1 MERYLPFASGVE
13 GQWFLLSSPI
23 TGKNFTD
30 WADDFRIY
38 GPSSAYG
45 SQGSGIIS
53 IGAQHSTIL
62 GYNEVLNND
71 SSDVAQFNG
80 WKAPSGNI
88 ANGVGYRVYV
98 DKYSIESGN
107 GIGRFDNEGPVK
119 TGVANFPLLSRTVNA
134 ACTPSTFH
142 CDLSRTGWNLLGNPY
157 PSSIDW
163 DAASGWS
170 KPGNL
175 QAGFWRYNGTLG
187 YGSYVTSIGWLGASP
202 APSNPSVIPSS
213 QGFFVRL
220 ATGTSGNMT
229 TTESVKTATNGGYL
243 RTSTSTPSK
252 LKISLNKPELNGSY
266 YYSGVVRFMDEASDG
281 FDPMLDFSNLA
292 SQNFFFS
299 FPVENAQLM
308 VNSMG
313 ALNEQKIVPMTTNFM
328 GSSGTYT
335 FTFSDLSTF
344 QPGVEIYLRDKYFN
358 TIQNVVENAEIAFEV
373 NSSTMSMS
381 DRFELVFNPVAVTG
395 VKGLGQGQFFG
406 LHPNPSNGNS
416 RVTLTVSGVS
426 DEDAVVTVVDMVGK
440 VVFSGNMNL
449 SGSNLNEKEFDF
461 GLPSGVYTVRFN
473 SRRNSFMEKMVIR

>member
-1 MERYLPFASGVE
+1 
-13 GQWFLLSSPI
+13 LLSSPI
-23 TGKNFTD
+23 IGKNFTD
-30 WADDFRIY
+30 WVDDFKVY

-45 SQGSGIIS
+45 SQGGGIIS

-62 GYNEVLNND
+62 GYDEVKNND
-71 SSDVAQFNG
+71 SADVAQTNG
-80 WKAPSGNI
+80 WRAPNGNI
-88 ANGVGYRVYV
+88 ANGGGYRVFV
-98 DKYSIESGN
+98 DKYSTGGTSL
-107 GIGRFDNEGPVK
+107 FDNVGVVK
-119 TGVANFPLLSRTVNA
+119 TGLVNFPLLSRTVKT
-134 ACTPSTFH
+134 ACSPEAFN

-163 DAASGWS
+163 EAASGWS

-175 QAGFWRYNGTLG
+175 QAGFWRYNETLG
-187 YGSYVTSIGWLGASP
+187 YGAFVSGLGWQGSNP

-220 ATGTSGNMT
+220 ATGTSGTM
-229 TTESVKTATNGGYL
+229 TATENVKVATSSSYL
-243 RTSTSTPSK
+243 RTSTSTTSK

-266 YYSGVVRFMDEASDG
+266 FYTGVVRFMDEASDG
-281 FDPMLDFSNLA
+281 FDPLLDFSNLA

-299 FPVENAQLM
+299 FPVDNSQLM

-313 ALNEQKIVPMTTNFM
+313 ALNEQKIVPLTTNFM
-328 GSSGTYT
+328 GSSGNYS

-406 LHPNPSNGNS
+406 IHPNPSNGNS
-416 RVTLTVSGVS
+416 RVTLAVSGVS
-426 DEDAVVTVVDMVGK
+426 DEEAVVTVVDMVGK

-461 GLPSGVYTVRFN
+461 ALPSGVYTVRFN